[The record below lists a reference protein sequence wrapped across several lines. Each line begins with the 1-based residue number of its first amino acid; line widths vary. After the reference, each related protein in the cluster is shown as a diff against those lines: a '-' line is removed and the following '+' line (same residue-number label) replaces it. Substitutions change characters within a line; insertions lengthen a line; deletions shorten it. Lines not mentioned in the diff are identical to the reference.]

1 MQRVS
6 FIHNLLDPR
15 LFSSPLGFLLFLA
28 VDSNSQ
34 ARRPSSSSSF
44 FPSPHPLPLVAVRAD
59 LYLRLKRKRGNLCI
73 PSQTFVR
80 SCLQVSQAMDPEK
93 SASRFIET
101 GVLQPPSP
109 TTDSATL
116 KKLEAGDHAPHVT
129 HKSPEWQVRRSPPSR
144 SAHSSYSGT
153 PAAMQIPDAA
163 ASDLP
168 VVSFLFPLHELCF
181 ILSVLNKT
189 HHNVLSN
196 TLLS

>member
-1 MQRVS
+1 
-6 FIHNLLDPR
+6 
-15 LFSSPLGFLLFLA
+15 
-28 VDSNSQ
+28 
-34 ARRPSSSSSF
+34 
-44 FPSPHPLPLVAVRAD
+44 VRAD
-59 LYLRLKRKRGNLCI
+59 LYLRLKRKEGRLCI

-80 SCLQVSQAMDPEK
+80 SCLQVSQVMDPEK

-116 KKLEAGDHAPHVT
+116 KRLEAGDHAPPVT

-168 VVSFLFPLHELCF
+168 VVSC
-181 ILSVLNKT
+181 
-189 HHNVLSN
+189 
-196 TLLS
+196 